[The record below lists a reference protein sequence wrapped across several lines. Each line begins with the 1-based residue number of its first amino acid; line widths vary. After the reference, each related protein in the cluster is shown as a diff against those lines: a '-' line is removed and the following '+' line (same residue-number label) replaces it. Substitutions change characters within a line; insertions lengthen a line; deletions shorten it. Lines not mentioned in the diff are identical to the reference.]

1 MLNNQD
7 FAKLLTQ
14 PEKLRFDI
22 KQIDAW
28 DKQNAAQL
36 KKKSTAKPSA
46 SHTNIDETGAKSD
59 LYRDRA
65 EERRK
70 NIPLEDDL
78 NLERIAASLNAA
90 ETKFLGGDEAH
101 THLVRGLD
109 YALLRKNREKL
120 PSSAVSSSSTSFHTK
135 ASQREEV
142 LISKPSSS
150 SSSYSTVEQVKE
162 REIKPIAIH
171 SQLAVSIRQSL
182 INTSYNIPINSESQH
197 TNSVK
202 ITIPVSTLLASQ
214 GYELNLLD
222 TDSYAD
228 IPTTINRSKYVS
240 ITLYIYILCAY

>member
-7 FAKLLTQ
+7 FAKLLAQ

-36 KKKSTAKPSA
+36 KKKSTTKS
-46 SHTNIDETGAKSD
+46 STTHTNIDETNIKSD

-70 NIPLEDDL
+70 NVPLEDDL
-78 NLERIAASLNAA
+78 NLEKIAASLNAA

-120 PSSAVSSSSTSFHTK
+120 PSSAVSSSSTSSHIK
-135 ASQREEV
+135 ASHREEV
-142 LISKPSSS
+142 HISQPSSS
-150 SSSYSTVEQVKE
+150 SSSYSTAEQVKE
-162 REIKPIAIH
+162 RELKPIAIH
-171 SQLAVSIRQSL
+171 SQLAASIQQSL
-182 INTSYNIPINSESQH
+182 MNSSYNIPINSESQH
-197 TNSVK
+197 SNSIK
-202 ITIPVSTLLASQ
+202 ITVPVSTLLASQ

-222 TDSYAD
+222 ADSYAD

-240 ITLYIYILCAY
+240 ITLYIHTI